1 MTEPVYTAVMP
12 AYSHGGKFHTDPP
25 AFHVIHSTEGPMS
38 PGNAKALAGPA
49 WFGGPKAGT
58 SATDIFDP
66 IDGVKMLDEH
76 TVPYHVGPN
85 GNGLSTG
92 SEHCGSVSLTQ
103 AQWLSAN
110 GRAMLDRSARRSA
123 QRAHERGW
131 SLADCRWLTVSE
143 VAKKTVKGFCTHNDI
158 RLALGG
164 TTHSDPG
171 PNFPYAWY
179 MERVRF
185 WYLNPNGTTEGEIS
199 VSDADDIMKAIG
211 DLSKLVGKSTALL
224 MFGDDRTDAKPDTHP
239 DNLQTVNKK
248 LSKFIVESTARETAL
263 IAAVAKLADA
273 QGSPISVDEIK
284 QTLDD
289 AVSAGFENLDLRLTV
304 GTDAPAAPADPEPT
318 P

>member
-1 MTEPVYTAVMP
+1 
-12 AYSHGGKFHTDPP
+12 
-25 AFHVIHSTEGPMS
+25 MS

-92 SEHCGSVSLTQ
+92 SEHCGSVNLTQ

-131 SLADCRWLTVSE
+131 SLSDCRWLSVSE

-179 MERVRF
+179 MDRVRF
-185 WYLNPNGTTEGEIS
+185 WYLNPTGEGELS
-199 VSDADDIMKAIG
+199 VADANDILKAIA
-211 DLSKLVGKSTALL
+211 DVKATVNHQAAML
-224 MFGDDRTDAKPDTHP
+224 MFGENRDASKADPHP
-239 DNLQTVNKK
+239 DSLQTLNTK
-248 LSKFIVESTARETAL
+248 LSKFIVESMARENAL
-263 IAAVAKLADA
+263 VAAVSKLVAA
-273 QGSPISVDEIK
+273 QGSPISADEIK
-284 QTLDD
+284 ATLND
-289 AVSAGFENLDLRLTV
+289 AVAAGFESLDLRLVAGSSIDTS
-304 GTDAPAAPADPEPT
+304 EPT